1 MNEMDIS
8 KGHVRLLEAVIEQQK
23 ALIQAQEAR
32 LAEKDAAIADLKK
45 LVDELQSLKAN
56 LEETLEELRRQFFGT
71 RSEKKTVSKEDKASD
86 ENARKIEVKSHTRER
101 RSKTKREELYANLP
115 VKDVIIPLSEEQQ
128 RCEYCNAQMTVIG
141 YTTV

>member
-8 KGHVRLLEAVIEQQK
+8 KEHVRLLEAVIEQQK

-101 RSKTKREELYANLP
+101 RSKTKREEFYANLP
-115 VKDVIIPLSEEQQ
+115 VKDVIIPLSEEQR